1 MEQVKCVYKGQYH
14 YKAYLNLFYAEF
26 SLQFAQWEYSTLTLK
41 KLLFQISFSIHI
53 WDYFEENM
61 TSYR

>member
-1 MEQVKCVYKGQYH
+1 MEKVKWVYKGRYY

-41 KLLFQISFSIHI
+41 KLLFQFCFSIHI
-53 WDYFEENM
+53 RDYFEEDM
-61 TSYR
+61 TSCR